1 MAIAA
6 SKLANQLAKL
16 SPPVR
21 VFAFLGL
28 VLAVWTP
35 FALPLY
41 WLSAQGRLL
50 GGDLFPTALLYVV
63 FLIVL
68 PRWLQRVHGV
78 VRPWRQVGFAGLKP
92 LLRGMG
98 FGGIIGILSLGLL
111 VLVQLG
117 LGWAQFRTDIG
128 WDLVG
133 IGFAGAIT
141 ALAVGWS
148 EEILFRG
155 WLLWELEQGFSLSWA
170 LTISSLI
177 FALAHFIKPL
187 DVLLA
192 MLPQF
197 LGLLLLGI
205 ILVWARRIPLDSAA
219 TTGLGHPVGLHSGLV
234 WGYYLV
240 NVGQLIT
247 PTGAVPAWVTGLDDN
262 PLAGLLGLALL
273 SLLGGVFFRWSRPP
287 CPS

>member
-6 SKLANQLAKL
+6 SKLAK
-16 SPPVR
+16 SSSPVR

-28 VLAVWTP
+28 VAMVWAP
-35 FALPLY
+35 AALPLY
-41 WLSAQGRLL
+41 WLSAQGRLP

-63 FLIVL
+63 FLVVL
-68 PRWLQRVHGV
+68 PRWLRRVHRV
-78 VRPWRQVGFAGLKP
+78 AKPWRQVGFVGLKP
-92 LLRGMG
+92 LLQGMG
-98 FGGIIGILSLGLL
+98 LGGITGLLSLALL

-117 LGWAQFRTDIG
+117 LGWARLRPDLG
-128 WDLVG
+128 WELVG
-133 IGFAGAIT
+133 IGLAGAIT

-155 WLLWELEQGFSLSWA
+155 WLLWELEQGGSLSGA

-205 ILVWARRIPLDSAA
+205 VLVCARRIPLDSAA

-240 NVGQLIT
+240 NVGHLIT

-273 SLLGGVFFRWSRPP
+273 SLLGGIFYRWSQPP
-287 CPS
+287 Q

>member
-6 SKLANQLAKL
+6 SKLAK
-16 SPPVR
+16 SSSPVR

-28 VLAVWTP
+28 VATVWAP
-35 FALPLY
+35 AALPLY
-41 WLSAQGRLL
+41 WLSAQGRLP
-50 GGDLFPTALLYVV
+50 GGDLFPTALLYLV

-68 PRWLQRVHGV
+68 PRWQRRVHGV
-78 VRPWRQVGFAGLKP
+78 VQPWRQIGFAGLKP

-98 FGGIIGILSLGLL
+98 LGGIIGVLSLALL

-117 LGWAQFRTDIG
+117 LGWARLRPDLG
-128 WDLVG
+128 WGLVG
-133 IGFAGAIT
+133 IGLAGAIT
-141 ALAVGWS
+141 AFAVGWS

-155 WLLWELEQGFSLSWA
+155 WLLWELEQGCSLRWA
-170 LTISSLI
+170 LAISSLI

-197 LGLLLLGI
+197 VGLLLLGI
-205 ILVWARRIPLDSAA
+205 VLVWARRIPLDSAA

-240 NVGQLIT
+240 NVGHLIT

-273 SLLGGVFFRWSRPP
+273 SLLGGIFFRWSQPP
-287 CPS
+287 Q